1 VSLTR
6 FRRLAGGLPAAV
18 EVLQLKQEVGQHQEE
33 QKQQQVRQQHQ
44 EEEEEEEEQEQE
56 QEEQEEQAEL
66 RSKVSHTPKRSN
78 SVAALNE
85 ARAVRVCFVLPCSH
99 QAAGMFLL
107 KQEVVRQHQEEEE
120 ETESGPWQGRVAA
133 AGSNEAPAVA
143 NE

>member
-1 VSLTR
+1 MSLTR

-33 QKQQQVRQQHQ
+33 QQQQQVRQQHQ
-44 EEEEEEEEQEQE
+44 EEEEEEE

-133 AGSNEAPAVA
+133 AGSRNEAPAVA